1 MNRLFRI
8 TLVFLTSLSLL
19 SAALADEPYRIV
31 VLPFKD
37 MPSRPGLGIGLATGL
52 QRSLN
57 ALDTVYAPAIGDA
70 IMFIK
75 KTVASNLKP
84 SETVSSAF
92 AADAIITGTIS
103 ENANSGIN
111 LTLSAT
117 GLQFSE
123 PLEFIL
129 TTPATNPSQTLTS
142 LVEQTILSLDL
153 KPSYGDRRDA
163 QRAAEQAPSFT
174 GFADLGFETARLG
187 IGSVDRL
194 EILVNQ
200 NPRSSWV
207 FTEYARTLT
216 LAGRLD
222 QATKAAIK
230 ATELLPTDVEAWVVR
245 GLSHSATGEAR
256 QASYAFSEALRL
268 NPNHAI
274 ALVGLANATTEAPE
288 PSTDAYKAAIKSN
301 PRILKAYL
309 GLANSLTD
317 PKRAIQLLLSATNHL
332 PDSAALHREILSRA
346 IALGDTQGA
355 FDYLRQAV
363 TNPLAAYPST
373 YALVTLLPLKEV
385 QPLIDFLVPGL
396 ARFPNDPLILEAAA
410 LLDLRNGNPALAERR
425 LRLALAYLP
434 ESPSLNN
441 SLAIALAQ
449 QEKIQEATEIFQ
461 NVANS
466 DARGQLNL
474 AKTFLEGG
482 QAQAALDTL
491 DRYAALETN
500 PAALT
505 MYGIAL
511 ARLGRAN
518 EGEAALERALD
529 LDPQSDTATQALS
542 LIKQQNKITAGQPI
556 QLSAKARIHFDRG
569 MFALEQ
575 NRWLDAADAFSVAQE
590 MQPIPILSFYQ
601 GYALQ
606 LSGRHR
612 DAVESYS
619 TAAETFR
626 ESDIVLNNLGYAYLQ
641 IGRYDLALINL
652 KKASQLN
659 PSNSSAFLNLGL
671 TQFGLGQYSEA
682 LTSWDQ
688 AESLNP
694 TLSEGLFNYR
704 IEAEERIRP

>member
-1 MNRLFRI
+1 
-8 TLVFLTSLSLL
+8 
-19 SAALADEPYRIV
+19 
-31 VLPFKD
+31 
-37 MPSRPGLGIGLATGL
+37 
-52 QRSLN
+52 
-57 ALDTVYAPAIGDA
+57 
-70 IMFIK
+70 
-75 KTVASNLKP
+75 
-84 SETVSSAF
+84 
-92 AADAIITGTIS
+92 
-103 ENANSGIN
+103 
-111 LTLSAT
+111 
-117 GLQFSE
+117 
-123 PLEFIL
+123 
-129 TTPATNPSQTLTS
+129 
-142 LVEQTILSLDL
+142 
-153 KPSYGDRRDA
+153 
-163 QRAAEQAPSFT
+163 
-174 GFADLGFETARLG
+174 
-187 IGSVDRL
+187 
-194 EILVNQ
+194 
-200 NPRSSWV
+200 
-207 FTEYARTLT
+207 
-216 LAGRLD
+216 
-222 QATKAAIK
+222 
-230 ATELLPTDVEAWVVR
+230 
-245 GLSHSATGEAR
+245 
-256 QASYAFSEALRL
+256 
-268 NPNHAI
+268 
-274 ALVGLANATTEAPE
+274 
-288 PSTDAYKAAIKSN
+288 
-301 PRILKAYL
+301 
-309 GLANSLTD
+309 
-317 PKRAIQLLLSATNHL
+317 
-332 PDSAALHREILSRA
+332 
-346 IALGDTQGA
+346 
-355 FDYLRQAV
+355 
-363 TNPLAAYPST
+363 
-373 YALVTLLPLKEV
+373 LKEV
-385 QPLIDFLVPGL
+385 HPLIVFLVPCL
-396 ARFPNDPLILEAAA
+396 ARFPIEPLILEAAA

-491 DRYAALETN
+491 DRYAALETK
-500 PAALT
+500 PASLT

-511 ARLGRAN
+511 ARLGRDN

-601 GYALQ
+601 GYALH
-606 LSGRHR
+606 LSRRHR

-619 TAAETFR
+619 TAAQTFR